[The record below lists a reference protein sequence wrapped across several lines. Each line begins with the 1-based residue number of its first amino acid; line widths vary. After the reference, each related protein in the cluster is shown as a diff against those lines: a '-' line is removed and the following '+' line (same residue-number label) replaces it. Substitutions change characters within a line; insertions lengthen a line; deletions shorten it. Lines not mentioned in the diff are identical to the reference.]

1 MKKFHMAAVFI
12 VVSIAPAVAI
22 AAEQTVK
29 LSVPGMTCA
38 SCPYMVKQAI
48 SAVDGIKAVE
58 ATMEDRSATVTF
70 EDTLTSVEAIQQA
83 TANIG
88 YPSTLYEAK
97 SGS

>member
-1 MKKFHMAAVFI
+1 
-12 VVSIAPAVAI
+12 
-22 AAEQTVK
+22 
-29 LSVPGMTCA
+29 
-38 SCPYMVKQAI
+38 MVKQAI

-70 EDTLTSVEAIQQA
+70 EDTVTSIEAIQQA

-88 YPSTLYEAK
+88 YPSSLYEAK

>member
-1 MKKFHMAAVFI
+1 MKKLIPTIVFAMLATA
-12 VVSIAPAVAI
+12 SSVAI
-22 AAEQTVK
+22 AAEQTIK
-29 LSVPGMTCA
+29 LSVPDMTCA

-58 ATMEDRSATVTF
+58 ATMEDRSATVTYD
-70 EDTLTSVEAIQQA
+70 DTVTSIEAIQQA

-88 YPSTLYEAK
+88 YPSSLYEAK